1 MTLKIKKIIA
11 REYIV
16 FLGFILIAIVISQII
31 YQGLEAILLLYLA
44 YLLIR
49 TLIWAIKT
57 LIVREG

>member
-11 REYIV
+11 REYVV
-16 FLGFILIAIVISQII
+16 FLGFILVAMIISQII
-31 YQGLEAILLLYLA
+31 YQGFEAIILLYLL

-49 TLIWAIKT
+49 TLVWAIKT

>member
-11 REYIV
+11 REYLV
-16 FLGFILIAIVISQII
+16 LLGVILVAIMISQII
-31 YQGLEAILLLYLA
+31 YQGFGAIALLYLS